1 MNILTVH
8 ASCVAFGDQAIL
20 IRGAPRSG
28 KSDIALQLIDGQGY
42 GLGHGPLRAK
52 LVADDQ
58 VTLTRIK
65 SEIIVTAPA
74 TLRGKL
80 EIRGRG
86 IVALAHKPKAKL
98 IGVVDFK
105 SRAQIER
112 MPEPKDMHVE
122 ILDLSFPL
130 CYIDLAAPSA
140 AARIRC
146 FFTEILSP

>member
-8 ASCVAFGDQAIL
+8 ASCVAFGNQAIL
-20 IRGAPRSG
+20 IRGAPGTG

-105 SRAQIER
+105 SQAQIER

-146 FFTEILSP
+146 FFTEILST